1 MGSAKRSKLAAVL
14 LLCVAL
20 LSFRTLADHL
30 HFCFDGT
37 EPLMSIHGDD
47 GEIHHV
53 GAVFDVAHDDLDLD
67 LMSALFKSG
76 VNLLPIALLGAL
88 LVLLLPLT
96 RVQWSAFPASLI
108 PDSRFRFLRPPMRG
122 PPR

>member
-1 MGSAKRSKLAAVL
+1 M

-37 EPLMSIHGDD
+37 EPLMSVHGDD
-47 GEIHHV
+47 GEIHHAGPGV
-53 GAVFDVAHDDLDLD
+53 DVAHHDMDVD
-67 LMSALFKSG
+67 LMTALFKSG
-76 VNLLPIALLGAL
+76 FNLLPVALLGAL
-88 LVLLLPLT
+88 LILLLPLI
-96 RVQWSAFPASLI
+96 RVQWSTFPSSLI
-108 PDSRFRFLRPPMRG
+108 PDSRFHFLRPPMRG